1 MAAPPV
7 TLPLP
12 FAPRTRARG
21 GALAAW
27 DVAHVD
33 NRCLCLDCCGLA
45 KICYLNLAG
54 HNNSVE
60 LVVPMAFPVPD
71 DNGGGGRLVDL
82 RLRDG
87 STSALALE
95 MDLLGVTPVESI
107 CVGLNLVLVHL
118 LRHVIK
124 RTNSDVGRGVV
135 LTHDG
140 LEVSH
145 REETFFDGAT
155 PIYGE
160 AVIRQCCKIPPH
172 CKDNAVDE
180 ELDLGKVGRALGKA
194 GDGILVVGGE
204 AVYLRDHPDSRGG

>member
-1 MAAPPV
+1 
-7 TLPLP
+7 
-12 FAPRTRARG
+12 
-21 GALAAW
+21 
-27 DVAHVD
+27 
-33 NRCLCLDCCGLA
+33 
-45 KICYLNLAG
+45 
-54 HNNSVE
+54 
-60 LVVPMAFPVPD
+60 
-71 DNGGGGRLVDL
+71 
-82 RLRDG
+82 
-87 STSALALE
+87 
-95 MDLLGVTPVESI
+95 MDLLEVTPVESI

-118 LRHVIK
+118 LGHVIK
-124 RTNSDVGRGVV
+124 CANSDVGGGVV

-204 AVYLRDHPDSRGG
+204 AVYLRDHPDSRGGRAVVRIGLTRCLGTGDLLLSGGGGGGGGGRLGDGLGGHDIGHYIW